1 MEYKYYSIVLL
12 MTSCTSAAPALLA
25 LGTNETMVEYS
36 DVFGNASAIVYSQS
50 PYISDKSGG
59 GGGIPLEAGTMKH
72 VQIFLNHRYLHMH
85 SDGIINGSLEYKS
98 NETLWKRIATNDSGI
113 IIQSVAYC
121 SYLCM
126 NECGFVY
133 SIDVPNYDCIFTEI
147 FKENNYEF
155 IVKKIEKRYA
165 YLALNIEGKPRRT
178 VLRRREPVGDLLE
191 NTSCMITVWEGK
203 NITDDICTDIITT
216 KLSYRP
222 KKTCRNPL
230 KKRPTTNDI
239 PLLVSSDYEDD
250 GLATIM
256 EEPIE
261 ERATVIEGV
270 NPKNFY
276 VPHDIDDLSIKLLPN
291 STTATTPTVP
301 LNNGTTV
308 VVEEFIDSMLRM
320 PKASET
326 MSTDSMSGRNVFMK
340 FENNLY
346 VNKCIPV

>member
-1 MEYKYYSIVLL
+1 M
-12 MTSCTSAAPALLA
+12 
-25 LGTNETMVEYS
+25 
-36 DVFGNASAIVYSQS
+36 
-50 PYISDKSGG
+50 
-59 GGGIPLEAGTMKH
+59 
-72 VQIFLNHRYLHMH
+72 
-85 SDGIINGSLEYKS
+85 
-98 NETLWKRIATNDSGI
+98 
-113 IIQSVAYC
+113 
-121 SYLCM
+121 
-126 NECGFVY
+126 
-133 SIDVPNYDCIFTEI
+133 
-147 FKENNYEF
+147 
-155 IVKKIEKRYA
+155 
-165 YLALNIEGKPRRT
+165 
-178 VLRRREPVGDLLE
+178 RRREPVGDLLE

-261 ERATVIEGV
+261 ERAMVIEGV

-276 VPHDIDDLSIKLLPN
+276 VPQDIDDLSIKLLPN